1 MLRGSG
7 SGGERMDQH
16 IDTATGMPAAAAAAP
31 RRMSR
36 LPRRVYPFRVLGM
49 GLAGVAA
56 AVVLYERQAGWPA
69 WGWMLAIAL
78 AWPQLAWLRSSRS
91 RDPHRGEV
99 GNLLIDSALAGSL
112 AALLH
117 FNLLPSVLVLTLAT
131 VDKISTGLPRLW
143 LRSLPW
149 MLGGLLATGLVTG
162 FAVAPDTSMAVIVAC
177 LPMMILHTIG
187 VALASQDLVRQIRGK
202 NRQLDQLS
210 RIDGLTGVTSR
221 RHWQQQ
227 AEAVFAGARA
237 DGGAALL
244 MIDIDRFK
252 DINDRV
258 GHAAGDGILR
268 ALGEILLQ
276 LQAGP
281 GLAGRY
287 GGDEFALV
295 VPAVDRAAAIALAE
309 RLRATVVVRTAGG
322 PGPEATISI
331 GLAMAD
337 PAQQSLRDWIEAADA
352 ALYRAK
358 GSGRNRVEASPG

>member
-1 MLRGSG
+1 
-7 SGGERMDQH
+7 MDQH
-16 IDTATGMPAAAAAAP
+16 IGTATGTSAPDMAARAP
-31 RRMSR
+31 RRISR

-49 GLAGVAA
+49 GLAGIAS

-69 WGWMLAIAL
+69 WGWMLVIAL
-78 AWPQLAWLRSSRS
+78 AWPQLAWLRSRRS
-91 RDPHRGEV
+91 RDPHRTEV
-99 GNLLIDSALAGSL
+99 GNLLMDSALAGSL

-149 MLGGLLATGLVTG
+149 MLGGLLITSLATG
-162 FAVAPDTSMAVIVAC
+162 FAAAPRTSMAVIVAC

-187 VALASQDLVRQIRGK
+187 VALASQDLVQQIRGK
-202 NRQLDQLS
+202 NRQLDLLS

-227 AEAVFAGARA
+227 AEALLAEARVH
-237 DGGAALL
+237 GRAALL

-252 DINDRV
+252 DINDHV
-258 GHAAGDGILR
+258 GHAAGDEILR

-276 LQAGP
+276 LQARP

-295 VPAVDRAAAIALAE
+295 VPDVDHAAAAALAE
-309 RLRATVVVRTAGG
+309 RLRATVAVRTAGG

-331 GLAMAD
+331 GLAMVDTAHR
-337 PAQQSLRDWIEAADA
+337 SLRDWIEAADA

-358 GSGRNRVEASPG
+358 GAGRNCVETSPG